1 MLKQGTNMTI
11 DESII
16 ILNNWEEVKGKVKS
30 IDIDQGYVE
39 FDFGRLYLPNNI
51 LTQVSERNS
60 GSVVSILKTESLTT
74 PYRFYYPT

>member
-1 MLKQGTNMTI
+1 MTI

-51 LTQVSERNS
+51 LTQVSEQNS
-60 GSVVSILKTESLTT
+60 GSVVSILKTDSIAT
-74 PYRFYYPT
+74 PYRFYYHTKTQQ